1 MKFLRMV
8 VIFIIEIALAFLL
21 MLVRDVPLNMAN
33 ISDHFFVIGVIIGM
47 PSIVAITQAFR
58 LFYGFRYAFRVLIT
72 PSYRKLYPSF
82 KDFEETKTGG
92 ESNHTFF
99 GEVLI
104 ASFSVIAIAA
114 ILSGVVMNG
123 R

>member
-1 MKFLRMV
+1 MKILR
-8 VIFIIEIALAFLL
+8 LL
-21 MLVRDVPLNMAN
+21 MIFAFELGIAILLIWFRGLSFSVAN
-33 ISDHFFVIGVIIGM
+33 LSDHFFVVGVIIGM

-92 ESNHTFF
+92 EPNHTFF

-104 ASFSVIAIAA
+104 ASLSVIIIAG
-114 ILSGVVMNG
+114 ILSEVVMNG

>member
-1 MKFLRMV
+1 MKILR
-8 VIFIIEIALAFLL
+8 LL
-21 MLVRDVPLNMAN
+21 MIFAFELGIAILIIWLRGLSFSMAN
-33 ISDHFFVIGVIIGM
+33 LSDHFFVVGVIIGM
-47 PSIVAITQAFR
+47 PSMVAITQAFR

-92 ESNHTFF
+92 EPNHTFF
-99 GEVLI
+99 GEVFI
-104 ASFSVIAIAA
+104 ASLSVIIIAG
-114 ILSGVVMNG
+114 ILSDVVMNG

>member
-1 MKFLRMV
+1 MKILR
-8 VIFIIEIALAFLL
+8 LL
-21 MLVRDVPLNMAN
+21 MIFAFELGIAILIIWFRGLSFSMAN
-33 ISDHFFVIGVIIGM
+33 LSDHFFVVGVIIGM
-47 PSIVAITQAFR
+47 PSMVAITQAFR

-92 ESNHTFF
+92 EPNHTFF
-99 GEVLI
+99 GEVFI
-104 ASFSVIAIAA
+104 ASLSVIIIAG
-114 ILSGVVMNG
+114 ILSEVVMNG

>member
-33 ISDHFFVIGVIIGM
+33 VSDHFFVIGVIIGM

>member
-21 MLVRDVPLNMAN
+21 MLVRDVPLNIAN
-33 ISDHFFVIGVIIGM
+33 VSDHFFVIGVIIGM

-114 ILSGVVMNG
+114 ILSEVVMNG

>member
-21 MLVRDVPLNMAN
+21 MLVRNVPLNMAN
-33 ISDHFFVIGVIIGM
+33 VSDHFFVIGVIIGM

>member
-1 MKFLRMV
+1 MKILR
-8 VIFIIEIALAFLL
+8 LL
-21 MLVRDVPLNMAN
+21 MIFAFELGIAILIIWFRGLSFSMAN
-33 ISDHFFVIGVIIGM
+33 LSDHFFVVGVIIGM

-92 ESNHTFF
+92 EPNHTFF

-104 ASFSVIAIAA
+104 ASLSVIIIAG
-114 ILSGVVMNG
+114 ILSEVVMNG

>member
-1 MKFLRMV
+1 MKFLRMII
-8 VIFIIEIALAFLL
+8 IFIIEIALAFLF
-21 MLVRDVPLNMAN
+21 MFVRNVPVTIANM
-33 ISDHFFVIGVIIGM
+33 SDHLFVIGVIIGM

-72 PSYRKLYPSF
+72 PSYRRLYPSF

-92 ESNHTFF
+92 ESNTTFF

-104 ASFSVIAIAA
+104 ASLIVIIIAA
-114 ILSGVVMNG
+114 ILSEVVMNG

>member
-1 MKFLRMV
+1 MV

-21 MLVRDVPLNMAN
+21 MLARDVPLNMAN
-33 ISDHFFVIGVIIGM
+33 VSDHFFVIGVIIGM

-114 ILSGVVMNG
+114 ILSEVVMNG

>member
-1 MKFLRMV
+1 MKILR
-8 VIFIIEIALAFLL
+8 LL
-21 MLVRDVPLNMAN
+21 MIFAFELGIAILIIWFRGLSFSMAN
-33 ISDHFFVIGVIIGM
+33 LSDHFFVVGVIIGM
-47 PSIVAITQAFR
+47 PSMVAITQAFR

-92 ESNHTFF
+92 EHNHTFF

-104 ASFSVIAIAA
+104 ASLSVIIIAG
-114 ILSGVVMNG
+114 ILSEVVMNG

>member
-1 MKFLRMV
+1 MKLLRF
-8 VIFIIEIALAFLL
+8 VIIFFIEIGLALLL
-21 MLVRDVPLNMAN
+21 MLFRGVAFNAQQL
-33 ISDHFFVIGVIIGM
+33 SDHFFVVGVIIGL
-47 PSIVAITQAFR
+47 PSLVAITQAFR

-82 KDFEETKTGG
+82 KEFEEMKTGG
-92 ESNHTFF
+92 QSNNTFF

-104 ASFSVIAIAA
+104 ASFIVIFIAGY
-114 ILSGVVMNG
+114 LSQVVMNG

>member
-1 MKFLRMV
+1 MKILR
-8 VIFIIEIALAFLL
+8 LL
-21 MLVRDVPLNMAN
+21 MIFAFELGIAILIIWFRGLSFSMAN
-33 ISDHFFVIGVIIGM
+33 LSDHFFVVGVIIGM
-47 PSIVAITQAFR
+47 PSMVAITQAFR

-92 ESNHTFF
+92 EPNHTFF

-104 ASFSVIAIAA
+104 ASLSVVIIAG
-114 ILSGVVMNG
+114 ILSEVVMNG

>member
-1 MKFLRMV
+1 MKILR
-8 VIFIIEIALAFLL
+8 LL
-21 MLVRDVPLNMAN
+21 MIFAFELGIAILIIWFRGLSFSMAN
-33 ISDHFFVIGVIIGM
+33 LSDHFFVVGVIIGM
-47 PSIVAITQAFR
+47 PSMVAITQAFR

-92 ESNHTFF
+92 EPNHTFF

-104 ASFSVIAIAA
+104 ASLSVIIIAG
-114 ILSGVVMNG
+114 ILSEVVMNG

>member
-114 ILSGVVMNG
+114 ILSEVVMNG

>member
-21 MLVRDVPLNMAN
+21 MLVRDVPINMAN
-33 ISDHFFVIGVIIGM
+33 VSDHFFVIGVIIGM

>member
-1 MKFLRMV
+1 MKILR
-8 VIFIIEIALAFLL
+8 LL
-21 MLVRDVPLNMAN
+21 MIFAFELGLAILIIWFRGLSFSMAN
-33 ISDHFFVIGVIIGM
+33 LSDHFFVVGVIIGM
-47 PSIVAITQAFR
+47 PSMVAITQAFR

-92 ESNHTFF
+92 EPNHTFF
-99 GEVLI
+99 GEVFI
-104 ASFSVIAIAA
+104 ASLSVIIIAG
-114 ILSGVVMNG
+114 ILSEVVMNG

>member
-1 MKFLRMV
+1 MKILR
-8 VIFIIEIALAFLL
+8 LL
-21 MLVRDVPLNMAN
+21 MIFAFELGIAILIIWFRGLSFSVAN
-33 ISDHFFVIGVIIGM
+33 LSDHFFVVGVIIGM

-92 ESNHTFF
+92 EPNHTFF

-104 ASFSVIAIAA
+104 ASLSVIIIAG
-114 ILSGVVMNG
+114 ILSEVVMNG

>member
-21 MLVRDVPLNMAN
+21 MLARDVPLNMAN
-33 ISDHFFVIGVIIGM
+33 VSDHFFVIGVIIGM

-114 ILSGVVMNG
+114 ILSEVVMNG

>member
-33 ISDHFFVIGVIIGM
+33 VSDHFFVIGVIIGM

-114 ILSGVVMNG
+114 ILSEVVMNG